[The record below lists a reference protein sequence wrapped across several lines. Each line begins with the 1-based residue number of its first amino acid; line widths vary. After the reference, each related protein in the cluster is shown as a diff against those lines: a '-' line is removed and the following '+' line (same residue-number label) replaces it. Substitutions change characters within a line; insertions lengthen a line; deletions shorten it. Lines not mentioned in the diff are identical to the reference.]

1 MTQQD
6 ADTTIDALPQ
16 LWELAGLARQSQSDR
31 ELGFLLANQS
41 LCLAG
46 YRQAVLWLSDEGV
59 FTLSGVV
66 QIEANAPYVLWVD
79 QVARHLRAN
88 HAGAART
95 LTSQDLPEHLA
106 REWADWWPEHALW
119 IPHGLT
125 RDDAAS
131 QGASLWLRDEV
142 WTAPEVQRLAQWS
155 EVWWHAFRAKHKTR
169 VRSWGAFKSTMQ
181 RWLRAAPDRPWYRQT
196 RVQLTL
202 LLVVVLL
209 CPLRL
214 SVLAPGELVP
224 AHPVVIRSPLDG
236 VIDTFHVQPNQ
247 MVKQGQPLFSFDQ
260 ALIRSRMEVAQQTL
274 ATAQADYRQTYQQ
287 ALIDAK
293 SKAQLALLAGKVE
306 EKRAEL
312 VFATE
317 QQQRATVQAPQGGM
331 VLMDDP
337 SEWIGKPVVVGERIL
352 RIAEPGDIEVEAWI
366 PLNDAI
372 ALQEGAEVS
381 LYLNASPLSP
391 VSARIRYLAHDA
403 VQRPDGQFA
412 YRVRAVLA
420 EPTSHRVGLK
430 GTARIQGHWVP
441 LIYGMLRRP
450 LASVRTYLGV

>member
-6 ADTTIDALPQ
+6 ADTSIDALPQ
-16 LWELAGLARQSQSDR
+16 LWELAHLARQAQSDR
-31 ELGFLLANQS
+31 ELGFLLVNQS

-46 YRQAVLWLSDEGV
+46 YRQAVLWLGDEGV

-79 QVARHLRAN
+79 QVARHLRAD
-88 HAGAART
+88 HATSART
-95 LTSQDLPEHLA
+95 ITAQDLPEHLA
-106 REWADWWPEHALW
+106 QEWADWWPAHALW
-119 IPHGLT
+119 IPNSLT
-125 RDDAAS
+125 ADDTSS
-131 QGASLWLRDEV
+131 QGASLWLRDEA
-142 WTAPEVQRLAQWS
+142 WLPQDVQHLVQWS
-155 EVWWHAFRAKHKTR
+155 EVWWHAFRARHERR
-169 VRSWGAFKSTMQ
+169 VRSWRGLKSTWQ
-181 RWLRAAPDRPWYRQT
+181 RWLRATPDRPWYRQT
-196 RVQLTL
+196 RYQLTL
-202 LLVVVLL
+202 LLLVVLL

-224 AHPVVIRSPLDG
+224 AHPVVMRSPLDG

-247 MVKQGQPLFSFDQ
+247 MVKPGQALFSFDQ

-274 ATAQADYRQTYQQ
+274 STAQADYRQTYQQ
-287 ALIDAK
+287 ALVDAK

-317 QQQRATVQAPQGGM
+317 QQQRATVQAPKGGM

-352 RIAEPGDIEVEAWI
+352 RLAEPGDVEVEAWI

-372 ALQEGAEVS
+372 AFQEGAEVN
-381 LYLNASPLSP
+381 LYLNASPMSP

-412 YRVRAVLA
+412 YRVRAVLT

-430 GTARIQGHWVP
+430 GTARIQGHWAP
-441 LIYGMLRRP
+441 LIYAVLRRP
-450 LASVRTYLGV
+450 LAAVRTYVGF